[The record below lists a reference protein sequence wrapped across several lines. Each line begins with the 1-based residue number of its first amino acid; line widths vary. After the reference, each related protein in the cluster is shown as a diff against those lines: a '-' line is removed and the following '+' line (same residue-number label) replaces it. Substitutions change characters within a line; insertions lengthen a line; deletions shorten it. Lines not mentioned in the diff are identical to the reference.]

1 MALFYNTPHTSWQ
14 NRTSYWI
21 PLRIMA
27 HAFAVIQTTSSSSL
41 KLGKKWVGIDVTSER
56 VD

>member
-27 HAFAVIQTTSSSSL
+27 HAFAVIQTASSSTL